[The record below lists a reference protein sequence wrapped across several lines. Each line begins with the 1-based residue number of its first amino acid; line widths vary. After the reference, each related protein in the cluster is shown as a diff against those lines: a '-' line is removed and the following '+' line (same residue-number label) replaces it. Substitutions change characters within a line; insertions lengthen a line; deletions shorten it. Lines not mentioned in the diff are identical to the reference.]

1 MPYGN
6 PLQLQAA
13 PNRSEA
19 KIASQAHSPARHL
32 TEAFRLTEVVHCG
45 EGNHL
50 SAFLTEH
57 PSDWLEQQGFVSS
70 FAYRRLPR
78 KRRGGIG
85 ERYRWPDGE
94 PVKRGARSAV
104 VPDLVTRTLGS
115 LYCVRILWRLSVSR
129 IFGGYCKGS

>member
-1 MPYGN
+1 MFGEICRTVN
-6 PLQLQAA
+6 RSTKKWSIPLQLQAA

-57 PSDWLEQQGFVSS
+57 PSDGLEHQGLLS
-70 FAYRRLPR
+70 FAV
-78 KRRGGIG
+78 GCF
-85 ERYRWPDGE
+85 
-94 PVKRGARSAV
+94 V
-104 VPDLVTRTLGS
+104 
-115 LYCVRILWRLSVSR
+115 
-129 IFGGYCKGS
+129 F